1 MLKCEHCPV
10 AGHCNFES
18 TGFCLAA
25 DIDEN
30 IDFDDG
36 SSYLYEFIFEAC
48 EYFSSAGYICNAS
61 ESFSVISDVTGK
73 MDIKR
78 LLSTMLAHSYQEAAA
93 FDTIYN
99 EFVERYYHRHREE
112 RKAKTEHEENRKKI
126 NEKLQ
131 RLTGRQ
137 QELMQQREQG
147 QKESK
152 EIKKA

>member
-1 MLKCEHCPV
+1 MLRCEHCPV
-10 AGHCNFES
+10 ADHCNFES

-25 DIDEN
+25 DIDEKM
-30 IDFDDG
+30 DFDDS

-61 ESFSVISDVTGK
+61 EIFSVISDVTGK

-99 EFVERYYHRHREE
+99 EFIERY
-112 RKAKTEHEENRKKI
+112 
-126 NEKLQ
+126 
-131 RLTGRQ
+131 
-137 QELMQQREQG
+137 
-147 QKESK
+147 
-152 EIKKA
+152 